1 MDIPKGGYKVSDELY
16 RYKVRGDRWYLHV
29 PSGTWLRNVTR
40 ITGKYPA
47 DEGLMRWICSHGSYD
62 NYQNALQ
69 QAAFRGTAI
78 HRGVE
83 QLHKGRTLVQSEYKH
98 DEWKALLSYQRFMR
112 DHKPEIIAVE
122 EVVYSLKRRLAG
134 TLDLRVRLDGHTVL
148 DIKSSK
154 SGIFRTQMLQ
164 VNEYGY
170 LFNSNANGHVVEKA
184 GVLRLGT
191 RHRCG
196 FELKVWDLCED
207 MHRTF
212 VALHRVDFDMDSSM
226 EPTFPKPQPEQ
237 ICLEQ
242 SERADEKPNGKPH
255 NNGHTNRVVV
265 WE

>member
-1 MDIPKGGYKVSDELY
+1 MDIPKGGFKVSDELY

-164 VNEYGY
+164 VNEYAWI
-170 LFNSNANGHVVEKA
+170 FNAGKANGSVVEQA
-184 GVLRLGT
+184 GILRLGT
-191 RHRCG
+191 RHKAG
-196 FELKVWDLCED
+196 YELKTWPLCDE

-212 VALHRVDFDMDSSM
+212 CALHRIDFDMDDAM
-226 EPTFPKPQPEQ
+226 QPKFPPPQPDEIRLQ
-237 ICLEQ
+237 ENQ
-242 SERADEKPNGKPH
+242 SNGKPST
-255 NNGHTNRVVV
+255 NGRNGRIVV